1 MSNAGGV
8 LLAVIL
14 VALLVSIGLPL
25 IYSWRVLRL
34 DEPSLAT
41 WALVAVDA
49 ALVLALML
57 VVARWDIAGFYTRL
71 GVIGLF
77 GIALLWSL
85 ARHIRRPW
93 HVPGTLRPRWTI
105 AVSLVLLAAALGY
118 VVSGMLPPV
127 DVRQLAFPLKDGRF
141 VVGQGG
147 GIVIL
152 NHHASHPEQRYA
164 ADIGAIGSHGFRAD
178 GVLPEDLESYAVY
191 GAEIVSPCLGTV
203 LSARDGL
210 PDLVPPAAD
219 PENAAGNHV
228 IIDCGGFNVEL
239 AHFQRGSITVADGDR
254 LDVGDALGRVGNS
267 GNTTEPHLHIHAVD
281 PQTEKGIPVAF
292 DGRPPVRNAIFVN

>member
-1 MSNAGGV
+1 M
-8 LLAVIL
+8 LAVIL

-25 IYSWRVLRL
+25 IYSWRVLGL

-41 WALVAVDA
+41 WLLVVVNA
-49 ALVLALML
+49 ALVVALML
-57 VVARWDIAGFYTRL
+57 LLARWDVAGFYTRL
-71 GVIGLF
+71 GVIGVF

-85 ARHIRRPW
+85 ARHFRRPW
-93 HVPGTLRPRWTI
+93 HVPGTLRPRWMT
-105 AVSLVLLAAALGY
+105 AVSLALLAAALGY
-118 VVSGMLPPV
+118 VVSGMLPPAN
-127 DVRQLAFPLKDGRF
+127 VRQLAFPLEDGSF

-152 NHHASHPEQRYA
+152 NHHAGHPAQQYA
-164 ADIGAIGSHGFRAD
+164 ADIGAIGAHGFRAD

-191 GAEIVSPCLGTV
+191 GAEIVSPCAGTV
-203 LSARDGL
+203 LSVRDGL

-228 IIDCGGFNVEL
+228 VIDCGGFNVEL
-239 AHFQRGSITVADGDR
+239 AHFQRGSVTVAEGDR
-254 LDVGDALGRVGNS
+254 LAVGDALGRVGNS

-281 PQTEKGIPVAF
+281 PRTDKGIPIAF
-292 DGRPPVRNAIFVN
+292 DGRLPLRNAIFAH